1 MALNG
6 ILNTAGDT
14 SITPGERT
22 YLRNALKWRG
32 VFANTVSY
40 DYGDTVQ
47 GSDNNGYVCL
57 LPCSG
62 SAYNPVGGVSSS
74 GYWKGLSSNGASG
87 GNYLGAWSSS
97 VSYGSGDVVIGSNNA
112 CYIGVTNST
121 NQNPVTNVTSGAVG
135 SYWARMSAA
144 NVVTTYSGSVQYGVG
159 DQVFA
164 NSLSGVSTIWQCI
177 SPALGLAPNTNP
189 SSWTQVTDN
198 ATTALNWLGV
208 WDSAKTYGLN
218 EVVTSLGVAWVSQNA
233 TNLNNAPSYTS
244 FTYWTP
250 FAGSPSIVQLHT
262 KTANGAG
269 SFQIPTVYTVSSYVT
284 VLTLPTAGASSAVL
298 NGTLTLNG
306 LLGASSTSSGNT
318 VTFYVSDTTN
328 AVPSGASLLNEPYVG
343 FPISI
348 AATSPVTPIDLT
360 IPYRFSSTPANIYL
374 VFVSAGVTTG
384 GNSAQQTYTYTNAIT
399 PAQLITDP

>member
-32 VFANTVSY
+32 VFATYISY

-62 SAYNPVGGVSSS
+62 SAYNPVGGVSSA
-74 GYWKGLSSNGASG
+74 GYWKGLSSSGSAG

-97 VSYGSGDVVIGSNNA
+97 VTYGSGDVVIGSNNA
-112 CYIGVTNST
+112 CYVGVTTNT
-121 NQNPVTNVTSGAVG
+121 NQNPLLSVTSGAVG
-135 SYWARMSAA
+135 TYWSRMSGA
-144 NVVTTYSGSVQYGVG
+144 NVVTTYSGAVQYGVG

-177 SPALGLAPNTNP
+177 APALGLAPNTNP

-208 WDSAKTYGLN
+208 YDSAKTYGLN
-218 EVVTSLGVAWVSQNA
+218 EVVTYLGYAWVSQNS
-233 TNLNNAPSYTS
+233 TNLNNTPSFTS

-250 FAGSPSIVQLHT
+250 FSGTPSITQIRT
-262 KTANGAG
+262 KTANGGG
-269 SFQIPTVYTVSSYVT
+269 SFQIPSVYTAGSYVT

-298 NGTLTLNG
+298 NGVLTLNG
-306 LLGASSTSSGNT
+306 LLGASSSAGGNT
-318 VTFYVSDTTN
+318 GTLYVSDTNN
-328 AVPSGASLLNEPYVG
+328 AVPSVASLINEPYVG
-343 FPISI
+343 FAIS
-348 AATSPVTPIDLT
+348 ASGTSPVSPIDLT

-374 VFVSAGVTTG
+374 VFVSAGATSGGSSVT
-384 GNSAQQTYTYTNAIT
+384 QTYTYVNTIT